1 MASFYKGLILES
13 LAALRKEASVGVR
26 QRGNDI
32 YRNGGV
38 KITTFNGEYYG
49 AKFEIESQ
57 SSLEKYELELV
68 NLDDEEGV
76 QSYCDCPSENY
87 PCKHAVAASFAL
99 EEYLERDNKKPKASV
114 QDLQKVI
121 IDLTNGKRSQTHK
134 VIEFY
139 DKGVFSMSDVTLD
152 IPSLEEYYIQHNC
165 DPQHWM
171 GRRHYLN
178 VFSVLKENSSETLD
192 VHIKKDGRYTVT
204 VKRLEKGRIHLSCS
218 CEQKLR
224 KPLCEH
230 MMGVLVWLK
239 NHHGV
244 HAIEALRDWSQEKSA
259 LLERYGYTLEDEL
272 GGKFDFK
279 VNPNGEL
286 AIILLDKSIQPIEGV
301 EWNSILKNTLP
312 VKPNSPFVPVNAGK
326 ERLVYVYI
334 FEQFSAKTLPFMRLE
349 IAKCTLNAKSGKVTN
364 VTRSTWGDKDRPTTQ
379 TDDLEIIKTS
389 RLLEQE
395 FLHETL
401 RQRGHKIASNS
412 WNINYTSEA
421 IDEAL
426 DITGKV
432 LEKLF
437 PMLVEKVVRINKKN
451 DNFGNTGH
459 AVKVSETPLD
469 LHFKLSRTGYETL
482 LEAFVVLPTGEQIS
496 FQQLQDVGTY
506 WLVVLPD
513 NLLCRFRSTAAA
525 KVARHFLEL
534 GGAIRLRSI
543 RDDDFFNGF
552 VIPLADQFS
561 LEFDKGQSI
570 TQTELEW
577 REGRVYLKEAEDNLL
592 IIPAFIYSS
601 DDEELIELPRDFRQA
616 RVNAHKNTV
625 QIQGRDRDAEEQFIQ
640 FLQSQHPDFAHQTD
654 EYFYLPADS
663 ALENGWLFQFY
674 EALNQHGAKLFGF
687 NNLKKF
693 RYNPNK
699 ATFKIKNSSG
709 IDWFDLQIEIAF
721 GEQVVSLAEVR
732 KAILKKQNYV
742 ELKDGSFGLLPDEWV
757 AKYAQLFRF
766 GKVDDKKGTLR
777 LSKQHFTILERYKE
791 YIENPKLLDELDEK
805 REKLLDFRVIRDIE
819 LPKNVQAQLRPYQE
833 EGYKWLNF
841 LDEFGWGGCLAD
853 DMGLGKT
860 LQMLTFLQEQK
871 NRYPKGVHLVVVP
884 KTLIFNWQAEAQ
896 KFCPDLKLY
905 VHTGPQRTKNTRI
918 FGKYDIILST
928 YGSVRSDIELLQSF
942 KFHYVILDEAQAIK
956 NPDSM
961 IAKAVK
967 LLNAKNRLTMT
978 GTPVENN
985 TFDLYSQFDF
995 LNPGFLGAQDFFRA
1009 EYAVLID
1016 KYQDKTRAAELRR
1029 MVYPFMLKRTKEEV
1043 AKDLPEKTETV
1054 LFCEMDKRQRKVYN
1068 AFRDRYRDLI
1078 AGKMDE
1084 VGREQTSFLI
1094 LEGLLKLRQICDSP
1108 ALLPDDEDYGSDS
1121 VKLDEIVREIEENAS
1136 DHKIVIFSQFLKM
1149 LDLIRA
1155 KLERDKIPY
1164 EYLDG
1169 QTNDRAERVNRFQE
1183 DEACRVFLMSLKAGG
1198 VGLNLTE
1205 ADYVYIVDPWWN
1217 PAVEQQAI
1225 DRVHRIG
1232 QTKRVFAYRMICK
1245 DTIEEKIMQL
1255 QERKRALADDLISTD
1270 AGFLKK
1276 LDKDDILQLFS

>member
-1 MASFYKGLILES
+1 MAFYKGLILES
-13 LAALRKEASVGVR
+13 LVAIRKEAAVGVR
-26 QRGNDI
+26 QRGNEI

-38 KITTFNGEYYG
+38 KITAFNGDYYG
-49 AKFEIESQ
+49 AKFEVESQ
-57 SSLEKYELELV
+57 SSFEKYEVELV
-68 NLDDEEGV
+68 NLDDAEGV
-76 QSYCDCPSENY
+76 EAYCDCASEYY
-87 PCKHAVAASFAL
+87 PCKHAVAASLAL
-99 EEYLERDNKKPKASV
+99 EDHLDRDVKKPKASV

-121 IDLTNGKRSQTHK
+121 NDLAGGKSTQSPK
-134 VIEFY
+134 VITFPELPL
-139 DKGVFSMSDVTLD
+139 FSMAEVTLE
-152 IPSLEEYYIQHNC
+152 IPVLEESIIQRYSS
-165 DPQHWM
+165 PQHWM

-178 VFSVLKENSSETLD
+178 VTSISKENSSETFE
-192 VHIKKDGRYTVT
+192 VFVKNDGRYSVNIR
-204 VKRLEKGRIHLSCS
+204 RLEKGRYLLSCS

-224 KPLCEH
+224 TQLCEH
-230 MMGVLVWLK
+230 TMGTLVWLK
-239 NHHGV
+239 DQRGSY
-244 HAIEALRDWSQEKSA
+244 ALESLKDWSQEKRA
-259 LLERYGYTLEDEL
+259 LLERFGYTLEDDL
-272 GGKFDFK
+272 TGKFDFK
-279 VNPNGEL
+279 LTNERGIEL
-286 AIILLDKSIQPIEGV
+286 ILLDKSIQPVEGV
-301 EWNSILKNTLP
+301 QWNSVFKNTLP
-312 VKPNSPFVPVNAGK
+312 VKSNSPFVPVEAVK
-326 ERLVYVYI
+326 ERLVYVYL
-334 FEQFSAKTLPFMRLE
+334 FEQFKIKELPFFRID
-349 IAKCTLNAKSGKVTN
+349 IAKGTLNAKTGKVTN
-364 VTRSTWGDKDRPTTQ
+364 ITRSTWGDKERPATLTT
-379 TDDLEIIKTS
+379 DLEIIKTS
-389 RLLEQE
+389 RLLELE

-401 RQRGHKIASNS
+401 RQRGHKISNNA
-412 WNINYTSEA
+412 WNVTYSSEA
-421 IDEAL
+421 IDDAL
-426 DITGKV
+426 EITGKV

-437 PMLVEKVVRINKKN
+437 PLLVDKVVRVNKKN

-459 AVKVSETPLD
+459 AVKISETPLD
-469 LHFKLSRTGYETL
+469 LHFKLSRTGNETV
-482 LEAFVVLPTGEQIS
+482 LEAFVVLPNGDQIS
-496 FQQLQDVGTY
+496 FQRLHDIGTF

-513 NLLCRFRSTAAA
+513 NLLCRFRSAAAA

-534 GGAIRLRSI
+534 GGAIRLRSV

-577 REGRVYLKEAEDNLL
+577 QEGRVYLKEAEDNLL
-592 IIPAFIYSS
+592 IVPVFVYAS
-601 DDEELIELPRDFRQA
+601 DESENIELPRDFRQA
-616 RVNAHKNTV
+616 RVNAVHNTV
-625 QIQGRDRDAEEQFIQ
+625 QIQRRDKDAEEKFVQ
-640 FLQSQHPDFAHQTD
+640 FLQAQHPAFAHQTD

-663 ALENGWLFQFY
+663 VLENGWLFQFY
-674 EALNQHGAKLFGF
+674 EALNQQGTKLFGF

-699 ATFKIKNSSG
+699 ATFKISNSSG

-721 GEQVVSLAEVR
+721 GEQIVALAEVR
-732 KAILKKQNYV
+732 KAILKKQNYI

-791 YIENPKLLDELDEK
+791 YIENPKLLRELDDK
-805 REKLLDFRVIRDIE
+805 REKLLDFREIKNIE
-819 LPKNVQAQLRPYQE
+819 LPQNVHAQLRPYQE
-833 EGYKWLNF
+833 EGFKWLNF

-871 NRYPKGVHLVVVP
+871 NRNPKGVHLVVVP
-884 KTLIFNWQAEAQ
+884 KTLIFNWQAEAA

-905 VHTGPQRTKNTRI
+905 VHTGPQRTKNLRV
-918 FGKYDIILST
+918 FSKYDIILST
-928 YGSVRSDIELLQSF
+928 YGSVRSDIDLLQDF

-995 LNPGFLGAQDFFRA
+995 LNPGFLGAEDFFRT

-1016 KYQDKTRAAELRR
+1016 KFQDKTRAAELRR
-1029 MVYPFMLKRTKEEV
+1029 LVYPFMLKRTKEEV

-1068 AFRDRYRDLI
+1068 AFKDKYRDLI

-1084 VGREQTSFLI
+1084 VGREQASFLI

-1108 ALLPDDEDYGSDS
+1108 ALLSDDEDYGSDS

-1136 DHKIVIFSQFLKM
+1136 GHKIVIFSQFLKM
-1149 LDLIRA
+1149 LDLIKA
-1155 KLERDKIPY
+1155 KLERDRIPY

-1169 QTNDRAERVNRFQE
+1169 QTNDRAARVNRFQG
-1183 DEACRVFLMSLKAGG
+1183 DEECRVFLMSLKAGG

-1205 ADYVYIVDPWWN
+1205 ADYVYLVDPWWN

-1270 AGFLKK
+1270 TGFLKK